1 MRCKPTAGMGCRR
14 ETAVTTVVPSYPL
27 PVSYLGGN
35 CAQLDFHI
43 NAERRALARGFKQ
56 RNASDRL
63 SVFPSVHR
71 LYVLLSVRLP
81 FFYSSRQSERRG
93 HIESRKRDQWTTTHA
108 TGGCDAD
115 TAAEA
120 SIIISCYSS
129 SSRAAAAAGLQ

>member
-1 MRCKPTAGMGCRR
+1 MGCRR

-71 LYVLLSVRLP
+71 SFRLYVLGTLGKSFCLYAFRSSVRP
-81 FFYSSRQSERRG
+81 VSPNAVD
-93 HIESRKRDQWTTTHA
+93 I
-108 TGGCDAD
+108 
-115 TAAEA
+115 
-120 SIIISCYSS
+120 
-129 SSRAAAAAGLQ
+129 